1 VHALEMEGITKEFP
15 GTRALDGVSFAV
27 RKGTIHALLGENG
40 AGKSTLMKIL
50 SGVYPAG
57 SYEGR
62 IRINGEEKRFRNPR
76 DAEAAGIAVI
86 HQELSLVGEMTVSE
100 NIFLGDEPRRW
111 GVIDREEMHVQAKKW
126 LDFLGLDLDPEAKV
140 GSLGIGQ
147 QQLVEI
153 AKALSK
159 KSDILILDEP
169 TSALADEEVRRLTG
183 ILKDLSGKG
192 VTCVYISHKLN
203 EVMDLADAVTVLRD
217 GKVAGTSLI
226 GEWTEDK
233 IISMMV
239 GRKLGALYPG
249 RKRGAG
255 ETVLE
260 VRNYSVYHPA
270 RRGKKVVHD
279 VSFSLRKGEV
289 LGFAGLVGAGRTELF
304 AGIFGAHEGRTE
316 GTVLLEGREITLRH
330 PGEAIRRGIVYLPE
344 DRKRYGLFLGMD
356 IKKNLT
362 MASLDRLVKWGI
374 VDEER
379 ELREAEEQAAR
390 MRVKMA
396 DIEMRIRGLSGG
408 NQQKV
413 LLGKSLM
420 TRPKVLILD
429 EPTRGV
435 DIGAKADIYQ
445 IIGEL
450 SREGVAVV
458 LISSDLPEVIGMSDR
473 ILVMAGGRLVG
484 EFEQGEATE
493 EKIMAC
499 VTGGGAFA

>member
-1 VHALEMEGITKEFP
+1 MHVLEMEGITKKFP

-27 RKGTIHALLGENG
+27 KKGTIHALLGENG

-57 SYEGR
+57 SFEGK
-62 IRINGEEKRFRNPR
+62 IRINGEEKHFQTPR

-86 HQELSLVGEMTVSE
+86 HQEFSLVGELTVSE
-100 NIFLGDEPRRW
+100 NIFLGAEPCRY
-111 GVIDREEMHVQAKKW
+111 GVIDREALYVQTKKW
-126 LDFLGLDLDPEAKV
+126 MDFLGLDLDPEAKV
-140 GSLGIGQ
+140 GGLGIGQ
-147 QQLVEI
+147 QQLIEI

-159 KSDILILDEP
+159 NSDILILDEP

-183 ILKDLSGKG
+183 ILKDLCEKG
-192 VTCVYISHKLN
+192 VTCIYISHKLN
-203 EVMDLADAVTVLRD
+203 EVMELADAVTVLRD
-217 GKVAGTSLI
+217 GKVAGTSSI
-226 GEWTEDK
+226 GALSEEK

-239 GRKLGALYPG
+239 GRKVGALYPE
-249 RKRGAG
+249 REKTEG

-260 VRNYSVYHPA
+260 VRNYTVYHPV
-270 RRGKKVVHD
+270 RKGKKVVHD
-279 VSFSLRKGEV
+279 VSFALRKGEV

-304 AGIFGAHEGRTE
+304 SGIFGAYGGKAEGR
-316 GTVLLEGREITLRH
+316 VLLEGREITLRH
-330 PGEAIRRGIVYLPE
+330 PGEAIRHGIVYLSE

-356 IKKNLT
+356 IKKNFS
-362 MASLDRLVKWGI
+362 MASLDRLVKCGI
-374 VDEER
+374 IDEER

-396 DIEMRIRGLSGG
+396 DIEMKIKGLSGG

-445 IIGEL
+445 IIDEL

-473 ILVMAGGRLVG
+473 VLVMAGGRLVG
-484 EFEQGEATE
+484 EFTRKEATQ

-499 VTGGGAFA
+499 VTGGDTFA

>member
-1 VHALEMEGITKEFP
+1 MHVLEMEGITKKFP
-15 GTRALDGVSFAV
+15 GTRALDRVSFAV
-27 RKGTIHALLGENG
+27 KKGTIHALLGENG

-57 SYEGR
+57 SFEGK
-62 IRINGEEKRFRNPR
+62 IRINGEEKRFQTPR

-86 HQELSLVGEMTVSE
+86 HQEFSLVGELTVSE
-100 NIFLGDEPRRW
+100 NIFLGAEPCRY
-111 GVIDREEMHVQAKKW
+111 GVIDREALYVRTKKW
-126 LDFLGLDLDPEAKV
+126 MDFLGLDLDPEAKV
-140 GSLGIGQ
+140 GGLGIGQ
-147 QQLVEI
+147 QQLIEI

-159 KSDILILDEP
+159 NSDILILDEP
-169 TSALADEEVRRLTG
+169 TSALADEEVRRLMG
-183 ILKDLSGKG
+183 ILKDLCEKG
-192 VTCVYISHKLN
+192 VTCIYISHKLN
-203 EVMDLADAVTVLRD
+203 EVMELADAVTVLRD
-217 GKVAGTSLI
+217 GKVVGTSSI
-226 GEWTEDK
+226 GALSEEK

-239 GRKLGALYPG
+239 GRKVGALYPQ
-249 RKRGAG
+249 RKGGAG
-255 ETVLE
+255 ETILE
-260 VRNYSVYHPA
+260 VRNYTVFHPV
-270 RRGKKVVHD
+270 RRGEKVVHD
-279 VSFSLRKGEV
+279 VSFALRKGEV

-304 AGIFGAHEGRTE
+304 SGIFGAYGGRAE

-330 PGEAIRRGIVYLPE
+330 PGEAIRHGIVYLSE

-356 IKKNLT
+356 IKKNFS
-362 MASLDRLVKWGI
+362 MASLDRLVKCGI

-396 DIEMRIRGLSGG
+396 DIEMKIKGLSGG

-445 IIGEL
+445 IIDEL

-473 ILVMAGGRLVG
+473 VLVMAGGRLVG
-484 EFEQGEATE
+484 EFTRKEATQ

-499 VTGGGAFA
+499 VTGGGTFA

>member
-1 VHALEMEGITKEFP
+1 MNALEMEGITKEFP
-15 GTRALDGVSFAV
+15 GTRALDRVSFAV
-27 RKGTIHALLGENG
+27 KKGTIHALLGENG

-50 SGVYPAG
+50 GGVYPAG
-57 SYEGR
+57 SYEGK
-62 IRINGEEKRFRNPR
+62 IRINGEEKRFHNPR

-100 NIFLGDEPRRW
+100 NIFLGAEPLKY
-111 GVIDREEMHVQAKKW
+111 GVIDREALYVQTKKW

-147 QQLVEI
+147 QQLIEI

-159 KSDILILDEP
+159 NGDILILDEP
-169 TSALADEEVRRLTG
+169 TSALADEEVHRLME
-183 ILKDLSGKG
+183 ILKDLCRKG
-192 VTCVYISHKLN
+192 VTCIYISHKLN
-203 EVMDLADAVTVLRD
+203 EVMGLADEVTVLRD
-217 GKVAGTSLI
+217 GKVAGTAPI

-239 GRKLGALYPG
+239 GRKVGALYPE
-249 RKRGAG
+249 RKEMAG
-255 ETVLE
+255 ETILE
-260 VRNYSVYHPA
+260 VRKYSVFHPVN
-270 RRGKKVVHD
+270 REKTVVRD

-289 LGFAGLVGAGRTELF
+289 LGIAGLIGAGRTELF
-304 AGIFGAHEGRTE
+304 SSIFGAYEGRAE
-316 GTVLLEGREITLRH
+316 GTILLEGKEITFRH
-330 PGEAIRRGIVYLPE
+330 PGEAIRHGIFYLSE

-356 IKKNLT
+356 IKKNLS
-362 MASLDRLVKWGI
+362 MASLDRLVKYGI
-374 VDEER
+374 VDEEQ

-396 DIEMRIRGLSGG
+396 DIEMKIKGLSGG

-413 LLGKSLM
+413 FLGKSLM

-445 IIGEL
+445 IIDEL
-450 SREGVAVV
+450 SREGVAMV

-473 ILVMAGGRLVG
+473 ILVMAEGRVVG
-484 EFEQGEATE
+484 EFTQREATQ

-499 VTGGGAFA
+499 VTGGGTFA